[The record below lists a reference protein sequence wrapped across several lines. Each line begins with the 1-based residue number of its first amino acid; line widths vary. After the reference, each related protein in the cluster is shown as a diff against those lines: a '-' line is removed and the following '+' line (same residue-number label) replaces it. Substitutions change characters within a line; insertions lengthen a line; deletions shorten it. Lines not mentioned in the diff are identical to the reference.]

1 MVEIPTSTIVFCLIV
16 LPIIGFLAGIVF
28 CGWLCDRRAR

>member
-1 MVEIPTSTIVFCLIV
+1 MIEIPLSTIVFCLVV

-28 CGWLCDRRAR
+28 CGLVCDRRAR